1 MVGIELILACAPGI
15 PVETVQQIIQVE
27 SGGNPLAINV
37 NKGSLKR
44 PATDAIDAADLAKKY
59 IAAGYSVD
67 MGLMQVNSSNLAS
80 LGYTVNDMF
89 DTCKNI
95 KAGTQIYSNFYN
107 RASQV
112 YREKNQIHVAAL
124 SAYNTGDFTRGLTN
138 GYVAKFAKFGF
149 AAPEIAQ
156 NRATVS
162 PVRLERIAAPINPYT
177 ASSAVFT
184 KSVQEAPMSNT
195 EKTSAIVS
203 RNSEDSKTP
212 GVQVEHTADEAER
225 NGAFEETALSENEAW
240 ESNAQ
245 TLAANDPTGSA
256 IMISGRTVR

>member
-1 MVGIELILACAPGI
+1 MVGIELILACAPGV
-15 PVETVQQIIQVE
+15 PAETVQQIIQVE
-27 SGGNPLAINV
+27 SAGDPLAINV
-37 NKGSLKR
+37 NKGTLQR
-44 PATDAIDAADLAKKY
+44 HATDPKDAADLAKKY

-80 LGYTVNDMF
+80 LGYSVADMF

-112 YREKNQIHVAAL
+112 FNGKSQIHVAAL
-124 SAYNTGDFTRGLTN
+124 SAYNTGDFTSGLTN
-138 GYVAKFAKFGF
+138 GYVAKFAKFGIPGTAM
-149 AAPEIAQ
+149 AA
-156 NRATVS
+156 TSS
-162 PVRLERIAAPINPYT
+162 PVRLERVAAPVNPYT

-195 EKTSAIVS
+195 EKTTAIVS
-203 RNSEDSKTP
+203 RHSEDSATP

-225 NGAFEETALSENEAW
+225 NGAFEETALSEHDAW

-245 TLAANDPTGSA
+245 TLAANDPNGSA